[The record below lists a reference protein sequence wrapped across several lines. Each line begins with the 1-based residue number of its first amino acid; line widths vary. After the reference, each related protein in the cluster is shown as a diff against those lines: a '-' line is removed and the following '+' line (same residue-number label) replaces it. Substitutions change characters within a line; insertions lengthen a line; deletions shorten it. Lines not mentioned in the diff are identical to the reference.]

1 MSTGGSA
8 QAAARPPQEVA
19 LLSCIGCGARD
30 LIRPCTGDCADRKLE
45 LIPATDRDRLLELAA
60 DARRSVSGLRAVVL
74 PLASAEPTPDDAETA
89 YREVQRAARDALARR
104 QDVAEDVSE
113 TPPEPIVA
121 WWCATCGRIEA
132 PQPCI
137 GVCMR
142 QPERLVS
149 AALYDDAFAQAA
161 DLRRAEQ
168 LLRRL
173 ARLVASLHPAGGE
186 WQRTWRA
193 LRPRART
200 ALAAAT
206 DAIERSGRSRSRG
219 APGPT

>member
-1 MSTGGSA
+1 VT
-8 QAAARPPQEVA
+8 

-45 LIPATDRDRLLELAA
+45 LVPATDHERLLELVA
-60 DARRSVSGLRAVVL
+60 DARRSVSGLLAVAL
-74 PLASAEPTPDDAETA
+74 PLASAEPTAVDAETA
-89 YREVQRAARDALARR
+89 YRKLQRAARDALARR
-104 QDVAEDVSE
+104 HDIAEDVSE

-137 GVCMR
+137 GVCIR
-142 QPERLVS
+142 QPERLVG
-149 AALYDDAFAQAA
+149 AALYDDAFAQASG
-161 DLRRAEQ
+161 LRRAEQ
-168 LLRRL
+168 PLGRL
-173 ARLVASLHPAGGE
+173 ARLVASLHPASGE
-186 WQRTWRA
+186 WRRTWHA

-206 DAIERSGRSRSRG
+206 DAIER
-219 APGPT
+219 PGGTAESIHRTLNV